1 MSDADRLET
10 VVELLNDETVRT
22 ILQATSTESLS
33 ATELAERCDASQQ
46 TLYRRL
52 NQLKEAGFVE
62 DRTRVRKDGH
72 HDAVY
77 TATLEHVSITLR
89 DGELQL
95 DVERVGTEPADQ
107 LTDLWRNF

>member
-1 MSDADRLET
+1 MSEVDRLDT
-10 VVELLNDETVRT
+10 IVELLNDETVRT
-22 ILQATSTESLS
+22 ILQETSVESLS

-52 NQLKEAGFVE
+52 EQLEDAGLVE

-72 HDAVY
+72 HDTVY
-77 TATLEHVSITLR
+77 TATLGHVSITLH
-89 DGELQL
+89 DGKLRI

-107 LTDLWRNF
+107 LTNLWRNF